1 LRERATTDERNFN
14 AGGNFSFVLKLSATY
29 GACGALVFLIQG
41 VPRMNYR
48 IIGLALATI
57 ASVAPALS
65 HASTEKDALNSCV
78 RTFAASLAAPGAAA
92 PAYKVE
98 YRGNQYVQ
106 SMVAEVYS
114 HGYTFHLLAR
124 NAKTRL
130 PLAQANCETDS
141 HGAVV
146 AMSPLPAESPLPS
159 LAAQ

>member
-1 LRERATTDERNFN
+1 
-14 AGGNFSFVLKLSATY
+14 
-29 GACGALVFLIQG
+29 
-41 VPRMNYR
+41 MNYR

-78 RTFAASLAAPGAAA
+78 RTFAATLASPGAAA

-106 SMVAEVYS
+106 SMSEVYS
-114 HGYTFHLLAR
+114 RGYTFHLLAR
-124 NAKTRL
+124 NGKTGM
-130 PLAQANCETDS
+130 PLAQATCNTDS
-141 HGAVV
+141 HGAVL
-146 AMSPLPAESPLPS
+146 AMSRLPATAPLPT